1 METTQSFNM
10 FGYRTSGSSVNA
22 RELHFGYAQLWDGS
36 AANVQLQ
43 NTGQLITPLRVNN
56 PRAEGALGANCLKSK
71 SEEVLGENKGKIMK
85 DGAIAQLKIQKL

>member
-22 RELHFGYAQLWDGS
+22 CELHFGYAQLWDGS

-56 PRAEGALGANCLKSK
+56 PRANSLKSK
-71 SEEVLGENKGKIMK
+71 SEEILGENKGKIMK
-85 DGAIAQLKIQKL
+85 DGAIAQLKIQKW